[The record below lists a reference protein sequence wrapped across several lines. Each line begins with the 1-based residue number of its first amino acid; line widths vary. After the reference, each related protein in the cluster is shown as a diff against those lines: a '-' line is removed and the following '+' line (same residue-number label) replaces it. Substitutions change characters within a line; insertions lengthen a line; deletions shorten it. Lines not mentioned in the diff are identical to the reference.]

1 VRLEVLALILLV
13 TTLPLMAEDAPP
25 AAPTARQSYQRA
37 EALFAQGH
45 VFTAEEETALSDLR
59 TQLNDSG
66 DTDLAASLDLLR
78 LGSRTF
84 ADLEETRAKDKA
96 ALEADTELWTEKERL
111 VRDRGFWRGVRDG
124 GLIVFTTATA
134 ATLLLAVTNDR
145 NEGYLHNGF
154 FNDWSS
160 KHSLSNSLNWALV
173 GSASTMFLSL
183 FPLLWGEARQ

>member
-1 VRLEVLALILLV
+1 
-13 TTLPLMAEDAPP
+13 M
-25 AAPTARQSYQRA
+25 
-37 EALFAQGH
+37 
-45 VFTAEEETALSDLR
+45 
-59 TQLNDSG
+59 
-66 DTDLAASLDLLR
+66 
-78 LGSRTF
+78 
-84 ADLEETRAKDKA
+84 
-96 ALEADTELWTEKERL
+96 
-111 VRDRGFWRGVRDG
+111 
-124 GLIVFTTATA
+124 FTTATA